1 MKFLNIS
8 WPKAQNLCKQLAKS
22 VAIYSPEVLVGVSRG
37 GLVPVRLLSDI
48 LDVRSVGVMRIEF
61 YKSLGQSAGF
71 PRITQ
76 DVSIEIRGK
85 RVLIV
90 DDISDTGRSLQ
101 VAKDHIMRKGA
112 KEVKF
117 ATLHF
122 KPHSIFKPD
131 FYIAETDKWIVY
143 PWEVNE
149 VKREMEKKKAKS

>member
-1 MKFLNIS
+1 MKFLHIS
-8 WPKAQNLCKQLAKS
+8 WSKTQKLCEKLAKK
-22 VAIYSPEVLVGVSRG
+22 VKTYSPEVLVGVSRG

-48 LDVRSVGVMRIEF
+48 LNIKSVGVMRIEF
-61 YKSLGQSAGF
+61 YTSLGERMDF
-71 PRITQ
+71 PKITQ
-76 DVSIEIRGK
+76 DVSLDLNGK
-85 RVLIV
+85 RVLVV

-101 VAKDHIMRKGA
+101 VAKDHLKRKGA

-131 FYIAETDKWIVY
+131 FYIDETDKWIVY

-149 VKREMEKKKAKS
+149 VKREMKDKGKKK